1 MCAEEYIPAFLP
13 DAVDFALLSEFE
25 ERREFKTA
33 ESVTELQQDDQQ
45 VKSKETR
52 KKMWPLTKERL
63 RSLSKSRESCS
74 IYQDLSF
81 TSVFEEICTDV
92 SGSKHST

>member
-1 MCAEEYIPAFLP
+1 MPAFLP

-33 ESVTELQQDDQQ
+33 ESVTKLQQEDRQ
-45 VKSKETR
+45 VKSKETH
-52 KKMWPLTKERL
+52 KTMWSSTKEAL

-74 IYQDLSF
+74 IYQDRSF
-81 TSVFEEICTDV
+81 TSVSEEICTDV
-92 SGSKHST
+92 SGSKRST